1 MLNQNF
7 GRNRIEIEIEIE
19 ITNTEN
25 FRSLIATSSLTPNEL
40 NKNTWQMVV
49 KAKGQASVHFYTK
62 KVIVFYIQIQAN
74 FRKKYNENVI

>member
-1 MLNQNF
+1 MLN
-7 GRNRIEIEIEIE
+7 RNLAETENLIEIE

-40 NKNTWQMVV
+40 NKNTWRMVV

-62 KVIVFYIQIQAN
+62 KVIVFYIPRSKPIFEKN
-74 FRKKYNENVI
+74 IMKM